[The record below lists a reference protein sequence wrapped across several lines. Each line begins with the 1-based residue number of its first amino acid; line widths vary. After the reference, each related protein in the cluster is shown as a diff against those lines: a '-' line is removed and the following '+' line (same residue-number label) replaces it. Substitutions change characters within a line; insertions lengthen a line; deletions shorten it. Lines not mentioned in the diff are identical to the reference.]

1 MIWKSCDLQ
10 KRTNR
15 QPDALG
21 NMTGGDWETV
31 KATLARRTPWNAL
44 DADLDGRTVTRNE
57 QWFMIP
63 IPFVEFPE
71 CTHAVIDGVR
81 QEIVELVDLTPR
93 YTALRVEV
101 HKK

>member
-21 NMTGGDWETV
+21 NMTGGDWEIV
-31 KATLARRTPWNAL
+31 KATLARRTPWSTL
-44 DADLDGRTVTRNE
+44 GTDLDGRTVTRNE
-57 QWFMIP
+57 QWFLLP
-63 IPFVEFPE
+63 VPFAELPE

-81 QEIVELVDLTPR
+81 QEITELVDLTPR
-93 YTALRVEV
+93 YTAVRVEV